1 MGQVKINFF
10 KFFLRFF
17 KFFKFFLGKLDIDEM
32 VIMFNTNNIHVT
44 KQELKDLFFKNGEKL
59 SDDDLFLDFYQFM
72 EFALN
77 KVCDQDFRIF
87 MRKLKK
93 KKNDNLEKNL
103 ITKMNKKTNN
113 NIIKIKNLTES
124 DNKKLK

>member
-1 MGQVKINFF
+1 
-10 KFFLRFF
+10 
-17 KFFKFFLGKLDIDEM
+17 
-32 VIMFNTNNIHVT
+32 
-44 KQELKDLFFKNGEKL
+44 
-59 SDDDLFLDFYQFM
+59 M